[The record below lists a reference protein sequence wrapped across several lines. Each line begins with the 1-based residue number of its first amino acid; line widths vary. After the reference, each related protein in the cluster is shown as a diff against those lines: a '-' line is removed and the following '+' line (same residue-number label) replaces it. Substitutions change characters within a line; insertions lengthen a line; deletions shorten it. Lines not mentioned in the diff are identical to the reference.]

1 MLFSIS
7 TITLMGKKIIFIT
20 ALISIFALFGFNPA
34 TAQDMEAK
42 AVILQ
47 MIDSTNALKGFK
59 SVIRKTERI
68 EGELVLQVSE
78 VKVSSS
84 PYSVYVRQLSPKS
97 GVEILCANGCK
108 KALINLNG
116 FPWINLTLD
125 PYGMRMRRH
134 QHHTVHDS
142 GFDLL
147 ASILARNLEEFN
159 SQQQT
164 LTRKDDVFWLGEA
177 AIKIEMVNKSY
188 YTKPYRVSG
197 NENIAEIANKFNV
210 NEYAILE
217 LNPECDN
224 YEDVRSGQVII
235 IPSHYGVKMILYISK
250 ETILPLIVRVYDHKG
265 LFEEYDYTRFQLNP
279 QFATNEFDA
288 DFAAYDF

>member
-1 MLFSIS
+1 MSKTKLFILILVLIFSTLGLKSSI
-7 TITLMGKKIIFIT
+7 
-20 ALISIFALFGFNPA
+20 
-34 TAQDMEAK
+34 AQEAEAK

-47 MIDSTNALKGFK
+47 MIDSAKALQGFK

-84 PYSVYVRQLSPKS
+84 PYEIYVRQLSPKS
-97 GVEILCANGCK
+97 GIEILCANGCQ
-108 KALINLNG
+108 KALINMNG

-147 ASILARNLEEFN
+147 AAILALNLEEFN
-159 SQQQT
+159 QQEQS
-164 LTRKDDVFWLGEA
+164 LTRRDDVYWLGED
-177 AIKIEMVNKSY
+177 AIKIEMVNNSY
-188 YTKPYRVSG
+188 HTKHYKVSG
-197 NENIAEIANKFNV
+197 NENIADIAKKFNV

-217 LNPECDN
+217 LNSECDN

-250 ETILPLIVRVYDHKG
+250 ETMLPLIVRVYDHKG
-265 LFEEYDYTRFQLNP
+265 LFEEYDYTHFQPNP
-279 QFATNEFDA
+279 QFAINEFDE
-288 DFAAYDF
+288 DFAEYDF

>member
-1 MLFSIS
+1 MS
-7 TITLMGKKIIFIT
+7 KKIFF
-20 ALISIFALFGFNPA
+20 LISIASILSIVGIKSA
-34 TAQDMEAK
+34 TAQNNEAK

-47 MIDSTNALKGFK
+47 MIDSTQALKGFK
-59 SVIRKTERI
+59 SIIRKTERI
-68 EGELVLQVSE
+68 EGELVLQVSK

-84 PYSVYVRQLSPKS
+84 PYEIYVRQLSPKS

-108 KALINLNG
+108 KAIINLNG
-116 FPWINLTLD
+116 FPWINITLD

-147 ASILARNLEEFN
+147 ASILERNLQEFN
-159 SQQQT
+159 PAEQT
-164 LTRKDDVFWLGEA
+164 LIRKDDVFYSGED
-177 AIKIEMVNKSY
+177 AIKIEMVNNAY
-188 YTKPYRVSG
+188 ETKPYKVIDD
-197 NENIAEIANKFNV
+197 ENIADIAKKFNV

-217 LNPECDN
+217 LNSECGN

-250 ETILPLIVRVYDHKG
+250 KTSLPLIIRVYDYKG
-265 LFEEYDYTRFQLNP
+265 LFEEYDYTHFQANP
-279 QFATNEFDA
+279 QFATNEFDE
-288 DFAAYDF
+288 DFAEYNF